1 MNFKWRSKK
10 KNYTP
15 FCFQSSLV
23 VIGQRKNALPWPKR
37 QFDLPRPSTSSHCVN
52 KHEIEIPTRDCW
64 FKCDKVVIVEM
75 NPSSSNSR
83 GRVSKGRHCTT
94 MANGDTTNRT
104 TSSKFNKNNNQD
116 ATTTSVNHSTN
127 TNTASNRVN
136 SSNSAEKATSGPG
149 GRIRRR
155 SAPPVALEGTGMQR
169 FLHPF
174 VPLWFCD
181 PENVANCS
189 RKSCSEK

>member
-1 MNFKWRSKK
+1 
-10 KNYTP
+10 
-15 FCFQSSLV
+15 
-23 VIGQRKNALPWPKR
+23 
-37 QFDLPRPSTSSHCVN
+37 
-52 KHEIEIPTRDCW
+52 
-64 FKCDKVVIVEM
+64 M

-104 TSSKFNKNNNQD
+104 TSNKFNKNNNQD

-136 SSNSAEKATSGPG
+136 SSNSAEKVTSGPG

-155 SAPPVALEGTGMQR
+155 SAPPVALEGTGELNNQQNQQNHYYYR
-169 FLHPF
+169 SPHHHHRTSGIRSVL
-174 VPLWFCD
+174 
-181 PENVANCS
+181 
-189 RKSCSEK
+189 KSKSKEQLLGEQQVSPKVRWHQTISESTTVSKSSTNK